1 MSDNKKIDTLSY
13 VYLRMFGIRGRNSLN
28 ELRIAEVKGLK
39 ASQIAV
45 FCKFTGLTIDHLATV
60 LDLSSKQMNEMLKK
74 GIIPAKEAD
83 ILLGLAKI
91 VFEFFRL
98 YPDIQDFWLLFLASR
113 EDLNGRSAL
122 ELCKTGIGRERVL
135 SQIHKERDDYFKVI
149 SEKKK
154 SRKPAKRITKRKQP
168 HDLAIQDL
176 RWKKAKEE
184 VYRFVKEHPLE
195 NDFYDVIHKLPKHSD
210 IHKQEA
216 KGALV
221 HMINES
227 ELIETPSGKIKVPDN
242 N

>member
-1 MSDNKKIDTLSY
+1 MSENEKKDTHALD
-13 VYLRMFGIRGRNSLN
+13 YLRMFGIRGRTDWN

-39 ASQIAV
+39 ASQIAA
-45 FCKFTGLTIDHLATV
+45 FCSFTGLTMANLATV
-60 LDLSSKQMNEMLKK
+60 LEISERQMNARMRK
-74 GIIPAKEAD
+74 GALSPKEAD
-83 ILLGLAKI
+83 ILLGLAKV

-98 YPDIQDFWLLFLASR
+98 YPDIQDFWLLFLARR
-113 EDLNGRSAL
+113 EELDGRIAL
-122 ELCKTGIGRERVL
+122 DLCKTGIGRERVL
-135 SQIHKERDDYFKVI
+135 TQVYKERDDYFKAI

-154 SRKPAKRITKRKQP
+154 TQRPAKRKTIRNKANELSDDDQ
-168 HDLAIQDL
+168 

-210 IHKQEA
+210 IHKEEA

-227 ELIETPSGKIKVPDN
+227 ELIEMPSGKIKVPDN